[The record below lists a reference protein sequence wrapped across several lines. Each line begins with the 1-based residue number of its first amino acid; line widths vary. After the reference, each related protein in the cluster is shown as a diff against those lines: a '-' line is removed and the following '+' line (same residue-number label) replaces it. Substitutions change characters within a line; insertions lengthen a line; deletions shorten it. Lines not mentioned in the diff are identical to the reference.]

1 MRTRILIIYHYVIW
15 THKKKTKVVAAI
27 NAAAAAADAADANI
41 QTTAPSPA
49 AAAAETRL
57 TVIDLLH
64 GFFLRLEANVFALSR
79 TPESMN
85 CGKALYPWL
94 SFFNHS
100 CQPNARLFVC
110 LFVTGSILTF
120 GI

>member
-1 MRTRILIIYHYVIW
+1 MDP
-15 THKKKTKVVAAI
+15 KKKTKVVAAI

-100 CQPNARLFVC
+100 CQPNVRLFVC